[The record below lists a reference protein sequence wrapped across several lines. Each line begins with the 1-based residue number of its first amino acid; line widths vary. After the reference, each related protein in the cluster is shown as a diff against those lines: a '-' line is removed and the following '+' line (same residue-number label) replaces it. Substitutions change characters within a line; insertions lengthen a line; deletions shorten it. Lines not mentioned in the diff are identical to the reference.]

1 MRTERERLFGSN
13 MNALPL
19 FLLSIL
25 LGAITVRFPYI
36 MCPLYAVGIV
46 ITLRAIFKAK
56 HNNQ

>member
-1 MRTERERLFGSN
+1 